1 MDSSWSFNTA
11 PCAASLFI
19 SVFLFIPRITL
30 AISRPFPFGILLPS
44 LNIRVIR
51 WATCVSFDE
60 ADVCSSQNVCCL
72 GCPYQCSVDL
82 FIFDLNC
89 SHKILVVTC
98 FFLPD
103 PCSTAV
109 WVSLTCHNSYIVP
122 PPLPILR
129 LRLRLIC
136 YYGITKPF
144 FSLPFPL
151 LSPRLPFAHL
161 LSPLQLIRTDLNI
174 VLFVS
179 HSHGADVSLSVCL
192 WLYLGFEFLLS
203 VHHLNSS
210 LHIMLVR
217 MYCGR
222 DVVGSLDGVR
232 GRPVGLDVFQ

>member
-1 MDSSWSFNTA
+1 MSHLCLLWWGWCVFSKLLLSRVSLSVLSW
-11 PCAASLFI
+11 
-19 SVFLFIPRITL
+19 
-30 AISRPFPFGILLPS
+30 PFHFWFKLL
-44 LNIRVIR
+44 
-51 WATCVSFDE
+51 
-60 ADVCSSQNVCCL
+60 SQNPSC
-72 GCPYQCSVDL
+72 YL
-82 FIFDLNC
+82 F
-89 SHKILVVTC
+89 
-98 FFLPD
+98 FFS
-103 PCSTAV
+103 CHTAV

-179 HSHGADVSLSVCL
+179 HSHGADVSLAVCL